1 MAEDRLMPGRRIT
14 DHQVRRYM
22 DERRKG
28 ATQVVAAARAG
39 LSERSGR
46 RYERDPGLPS
56 QRADGPRRR
65 TRVDP
70 LAEVWESEIVPM
82 LAAHPHLRGTT
93 ILEELHRS
101 HPGRFDDGVLRTLQR
116 RLARWRALD
125 GPERELI
132 FRQEHP
138 PGWQALSDFTDAAEL
153 AVTVAGMALPHVLY
167 HFWLAFS
174 GWQSVKA
181 VQGGESFTALTEG
194 LQDALWQLGAVPR
207 THRTDR
213 LSAAWRNLATEDDA
227 AAGYEAFCGH
237 YGIEP
242 TRNNPGVAHENGS
255 VEAAHGHLKATLRE
269 ALDLRGSRDFED
281 VAAYQAFLAETI
293 GRRNARRRAEVAL
306 ELAEMKALPRFKTTD
321 FTLAS
326 ATVTSSGTIRV
337 RGVLYT
343 VPSRL
348 VGTRL
353 KVHIYDDRLICFL
366 GATEV
371 LRLRRVHRA
380 KRGSPRVSVVDY
392 RHLIGS
398 LVRKPQ
404 AFRRFVFREALFPRT
419 AFRRTWEALDGVLD
433 ERRACRTYVGLLHIA
448 ATLACEARLADWLD
462 AALDRGEL
470 PDLEAVRAA
479 MAPPPVIMPVVTIPP
494 PDPGAYDGLFGI
506 MTGESP

>member
-1 MAEDRLMPGRRIT
+1 MPGLRIT
-14 DHQVRRYM
+14 DQQIWRYM

-28 ATQVVAAARAG
+28 ATQVVAGTRAG

-46 RYERDPGLPS
+46 RYEHDPTLPS
-56 QRADGPRRR
+56 QRLAKPRKR
-65 TRVDP
+65 TRLDP

-82 LAAHPHLRGTT
+82 LTAHPHLRGTT
-93 ILEELHRS
+93 ILEELHRT
-101 HPGRFDDGVLRTLQR
+101 HPGRFGDGVLRTLQR
-116 RLARWRALD
+116 RLVHWRAIK

-153 AVTVAGMALPHVLY
+153 EVTIAGVAFPHLLY

-181 VQGGESFTALTEG
+181 IQGGESFTALTEG
-194 LQDALWQLGAVPR
+194 LQDALWQLGAVPQ

-213 LSAAWRNLATEDDA
+213 LSAAWRNLMVEDDA
-227 AAGYEAFCGH
+227 AAGYKAFCDH

-255 VEAAHGHLKATLRE
+255 VEAAHGHLKTMLRE
-269 ALDLRGSRDFED
+269 ALDLRGSRDFPD
-281 VAAYQAFLAETI
+281 VGAYQAFLAEMV

-306 ELAEMKALPRFKTTD
+306 DLTQMKALPKFKTTD
-321 FTLAS
+321 FTLVS
-326 ATVTSSGTIRV
+326 ATVTRSGTIQV

-353 KVHIYDDRLICFL
+353 KVHVHDDRLVCFL
-366 GATEV
+366 GAEEV
-371 LRLRRVHRA
+371 LCLARVHRG
-380 KRGSPRVSVVDY
+380 KRGSPRISVIDY
-392 RHLIGS
+392 HHLIGS
-398 LVRKPQ
+398 LVKKPQ
-404 AFRRFVFREALFPRT
+404 AFRRFVFRDALFPRT
-419 AFRRTWEALDGVLD
+419 AFRRAWNALDDALD
-433 ERRACRTYVGLLHIA
+433 ERHACRVYVRLLHIA

-462 AALDRGEL
+462 AVLDRGEL
-470 PDLEAVRAA
+470 PDLEAARLA
-479 MAPPPVIMPVVTIPP
+479 MAPPLVETPVVTVLP
-494 PDPGAYDGLFGI
+494 PDPGAYDRLLSI
-506 MTGESP
+506 TTGADA

>member
-1 MAEDRLMPGRRIT
+1 
-14 DHQVRRYM
+14 
-22 DERRKG
+22 
-28 ATQVVAAARAG
+28 
-39 LSERSGR
+39 
-46 RYERDPGLPS
+46 
-56 QRADGPRRR
+56 
-65 TRVDP
+65 
-70 LAEVWESEIVPM
+70 
-82 LAAHPHLRGTT
+82 
-93 ILEELHRS
+93 
-101 HPGRFDDGVLRTLQR
+101 
-116 RLARWRALD
+116 
-125 GPERELI
+125 
-132 FRQEHP
+132 
-138 PGWQALSDFTDAAEL
+138 
-153 AVTVAGMALPHVLY
+153 
-167 HFWLAFS
+167 
-174 GWQSVKA
+174 
-181 VQGGESFTALTEG
+181 
-194 LQDALWQLGAVPR
+194 
-207 THRTDR
+207 
-213 LSAAWRNLATEDDA
+213 LATEDDA
-227 AAGYEAFCGH
+227 AAGYQAFCGH

-371 LRLRRVHRA
+371 LRLRRVHRG

-398 LVRKPQ
+398 LVKKPQ

-462 AALDRGEL
+462 AVLDRGEL

-479 MAPPPVIMPVVTIPP
+479 MAPPQVIMPVVTIPP
-494 PDPGAYDGLFGI
+494 PDLGAYDGLFGV
-506 MTGESP
+506 MTGESENPYDGSRGSARTRD